1 MLINIVNRNELSSS
15 LEFCHLKDV
24 GPLLILCS
32 LQLYHVL
39 NVVLPKSSGTI
50 VNMRAALSKLGRVL
64 YASINVFTS

>member
-15 LEFCHLKDV
+15 LEFSHLRDV

-39 NVVLPKSSGTI
+39 NVVLPESSGTI
-50 VNMRAALSKLGRVL
+50 VNMRAGLSELRRVL
-64 YASINVFTS
+64 HASIDLLTS